1 VAFLQRRGEDHRER
15 SHCDSRE
22 GTPAPASGR
31 RGSLRPAW
39 SVRHPGPGNAAS
51 GSCRPGRVPDDSG
64 VSRREGMDSRGRR
77 RLRDLRRY
85 SRGRRGSH
93 QVEDPGGKRR
103 SRISRITRSLVQI
116 LAFSTRKGRGLRL
129 MQRGHAN
136 ALSSYGRKATH
147 NHTTGIKRTEAA
159 GLLRKLRGCLAFVVL

>member
-1 VAFLQRRGEDHRER
+1 VADAVAFLQRRGEDHRER

-85 SRGRRGSH
+85 GRGRRGSH

-103 SRISRITRSLVQI
+103 SRISRIREALFRFSPFPRVRGAACDQCSADTRMPYQV
-116 LAFSTRKGRGLRL
+116 AGAKRL
-129 MQRGHAN
+129 TTIRLGSSVWRQRGC
-136 ALSSYGRKATH
+136 SVS
-147 NHTTGIKRTEAA
+147 
-159 GLLRKLRGCLAFVVL
+159 